1 MKQYFKIGEIAELF
15 DLNIRTLRYY
25 DQIDLVKPEFTDP
38 SSGYRYYS
46 TAQFEPLNTIR
57 YLRDLGMSLDD
68 IRSFLRGRDTG
79 AMQDMMRAQLDE
91 VEQRQR
97 DLDLIRRK
105 LQMRLAQIEKAL
117 SDSQGTVEFRRFDA
131 RRAVRLRYSLSPDT
145 DLEYPIRLLAKDIG
159 VRGIFL
165 GMVGLSISRQ
175 RLESAEFDNYD
186 SIFLLLDGETTS
198 ETAGGPQS
206 DAAAGSTAARPQ
218 SDAAARNTAAS
229 RAEFAAG
236 EYAVLRFR
244 GTHAA
249 AAGHYQ
255 TLHDEIHR
263 KGYKICGDSL
273 EITLIDYGLTCDPEN
288 FVTELQIPVQKD

>member
-79 AMQDMMRAQLDE
+79 AMQDMMRAQLEE
-91 VEQRQR
+91 VNRRQR

-105 LQMRLAQIEKAL
+105 LQTRLAQIEKATTGP
-117 SDSQGTVEFRRFDA
+117 QGTVEFHRFDA
-131 RRAVRLRYSLSPDT
+131 RQAVRLRYSLAPDT

-159 VRGIFL
+159 VRGVFL

-186 SIFLLLDGETTS
+186 SIFLLLDGETPS
-198 ETAGGPQS
+198 DRRGTADDLRP
-206 DAAAGSTAARPQ
+206 AG
-218 SDAAARNTAAS
+218 AS
-229 RAEFAAG
+229 RRTEFAAG
-236 EYAVLRFR
+236 DYAVLRFR

-255 TLHDEIHR
+255 TLHDEIRR

-288 FVTELQIPVQKD
+288 FVTELQIPVRKD